1 MNCRWASSHTD
12 WKQLKTIEKK
22 KEEQIPIVESNRCD
36 AIMRSIHKKEYVFH
50 YTANTLEDGN
60 SHLPIEDP
68 GKRVG
73 CVVNN
78 EPRPIDFRNKIYI
91 APMTT
96 VGNLPFRRICVDF
109 GADVTCSEMVIA
121 RNLLKAQSSEWA
133 LIRRHP
139 SERLFGVQFAIG
151 REEDACAVCELAR
164 REMDVDFV
172 DLNAGCPMNAL
183 EHAGAGAG
191 LLTKVGRLKRIV
203 SGMLNNLGSLP
214 LVVKIRTGDHENT
227 SHRLLPQLQA
237 LRGRGGERV
246 QAVTIHGRTK
256 QARYTTAADW
266 AWGRGSGVRE
276 RYIRT
281 CAAAQRTDLPA
292 MEVIGNGDVLSEA
305 VRATRWCECIGV
317 LGVSGGAWRGRRDDR
332 SRRADQAV
340 AADGAEGAA

>member
-36 AIMRSIHKKEYVFH
+36 AIMRSIHKKEYVFQ

-139 SERLFGVQFAIG
+139 SERLFGVQS
-151 REEDACAVCELAR
+151 RLA
-164 REMDVDFV
+164 E
-172 DLNAGCPMNAL
+172 
-183 EHAGAGAG
+183 
-191 LLTKVGRLKRIV
+191 KRMHV
-203 SGMLNNLGSLP
+203 PYASW
-214 LVVKIRTGDHENT
+214 LVV
-227 SHRLLPQLQA
+227 
-237 LRGRGGERV
+237 
-246 QAVTIHGRTK
+246 
-256 QARYTTAADW
+256 
-266 AWGRGSGVRE
+266 
-276 RYIRT
+276 
-281 CAAAQRTDLPA
+281 
-292 MEVIGNGDVLSEA
+292 
-305 VRATRWCECIGV
+305 RWMSI
-317 LGVSGGAWRGRRDDR
+317 S
-332 SRRADQAV
+332 SI
-340 AADGAEGAA
+340 